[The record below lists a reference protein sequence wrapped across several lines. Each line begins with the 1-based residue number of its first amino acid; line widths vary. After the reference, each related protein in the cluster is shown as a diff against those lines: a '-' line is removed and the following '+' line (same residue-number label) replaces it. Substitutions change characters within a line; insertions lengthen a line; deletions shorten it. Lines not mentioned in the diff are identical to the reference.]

1 MFQQVDI
8 EDSYDNSHAGAR
20 VRICGVT
27 EVWSIGQQVIP
38 SHCLLFVQKGHSV
51 MASVTDFMPYFYVP
65 APRGFRSEDI
75 DSFVNELNVRLGDTF
90 WLTYRVSP
98 SRLSRR

>member
-1 MFQQVDI
+1 
-8 EDSYDNSHAGAR
+8 
-20 VRICGVT
+20 
-27 EVWSIGQQVIP
+27 
-38 SHCLLFVQKGHSV
+38 

-75 DSFVNELNVRLGDTF
+75 DSFVNELNVRLGDTL

-98 SRLSRR
+98 THLSRR

>member
-1 MFQQVDI
+1 
-8 EDSYDNSHAGAR
+8 
-20 VRICGVT
+20 
-27 EVWSIGQQVIP
+27 
-38 SHCLLFVQKGHSV
+38 

-75 DSFVNELNVRLGDTF
+75 DSFVNELNVRLGDTL

-98 SRLSRR
+98 TRLSRQLAALLV

>member
-1 MFQQVDI
+1 MWCD
-8 EDSYDNSHAGAR
+8 R
-20 VRICGVT
+20 CGLLVNDLFL
-27 EVWSIGQQVIP
+27 SQR
-38 SHCLLFVQKGHSV
+38 LLFAQKGHSV

-75 DSFVNELNVRLGDTF
+75 DSFVNELNVRLGDTL

-98 SRLSRR
+98 TCLSRR